1 MRRQNAEGF
10 RSRCVRLLRAIGLT
24 FNGVLLVVASGYAG
38 VLDVSWTAPTT
49 NTDGSGLTHL
59 ALYRV
64 YYSTSDSPCP
74 GRTFFPV
81 ATSTS
86 IPPPNQ
92 TVSVQL
98 TGLTTGSIYS
108 IAVTA
113 VDTAGN
119 ESACSGAVN
128 AVARGDSAVTP
139 PNVAGGVAPV
149 SFNDVF
155 ARPNDLGLGP
165 NYDPQASNPLQ
176 IVGQRVRSTSIA
188 SGKEESVNAIAP
200 GNDQCARITLGT
212 FTGAEYGDAGPIIRA
227 ASPGERTFYG
237 AWAFKN
243 DPDRTSSIYMRVNGA
258 ITVLATEIATTW
270 ASGNVVELCG
280 VGPNLTLR
288 RDGVTVLTAIDSH
301 LTGGRI
307 GLRIRED
314 GNLANVEISAFSG
327 GDALP

>member
-1 MRRQNAEGF
+1 MSQKSAL
-10 RSRCVRLLRAIGLT
+10 VVIALAL
-24 FNGVLLVVASGYAG
+24 GVLLLTAAPIEGG
-38 VLDVSWTAPTT
+38 VLDASWSAPTT
-49 NTDGSGLTHL
+49 NTDGSGLTAL

-64 YYSTSDSPCP
+64 YYSTSDLPCP
-74 GRTFFPV
+74 GSTFFQV

-86 IPPPNQ
+86 NPPSNQ

-108 IAVTA
+108 VAVTA

-119 ESACSGAVN
+119 ESACSATVS
-128 AVARGDSAVTP
+128 AVARDDSALS
-139 PNVAGGVAPV
+139 PNDVVRVVAPV
-149 SFNDVF
+149 SFSDVF
-155 ARPNDLGLGP
+155 ARPDAADLGP
-165 NYDPQASNPLQ
+165 NYDPHASNPLQ
-176 IVGQRVRSTSIA
+176 IVGQRVQSTSIA

-227 ASPGERTFYG
+227 ASPGARTFYG

-243 DPDRTSSIYMRVNGA
+243 HPDYTSSIYMRINGE
-258 ITVLATEIATTW
+258 ITVLATESATTW

-280 VGPNLTLR
+280 VGPNLTLK
-288 RDGVTVLTAIDSH
+288 RDGVTVLTAIDSN

-314 GNLANVEISAFSG
+314 GNLANVEVSAFSG
-327 GDALP
+327 GDVPIP

>member
-1 MRRQNAEGF
+1 MRGRSAEGF
-10 RSRCVRLLRAIGLT
+10 RSWCVRLLRAIGLT
-24 FNGVLLVVASGYAG
+24 FNGILLVAASGYAG

-49 NTDGSGLTHL
+49 NADGSALTNL

-74 GRTFFPV
+74 GSTFVQV
-81 ATSTS
+81 ATPTS
-86 IPPPNQ
+86 SPPSNQ

-113 VDTAGN
+113 MGTAGN

-128 AVARGDSAVTP
+128 AIARDDSAATP
-139 PNVAGGVAPV
+139 PNVAGAVAPV
-149 SFNDVF
+149 SFSEVF
-155 ARPNDLGLGP
+155 ARPDDPGLGP

-176 IVGQRVRSTSIA
+176 IVSQRVRSTSIG
-188 SGKEESVNAIAP
+188 SGKEESFNAIAP

-227 ASPGERTFYG
+227 AAPGIRTFYG
-237 AWAFKN
+237 ALAMKN
-243 DPDRTSSIYMRVNGA
+243 DPNYTSFIYLRLDGGVY
-258 ITVLATEIATTW
+258 VLATENATTW

-280 VGPNLTLR
+280 VGPNLTLK
-288 RDGVTVLTAIDSH
+288 RDGATVLTAIDSN

-314 GNLANVEISAFSG
+314 GNLANLDISAFSG

>member
-10 RSRCVRLLRAIGLT
+10 RSRCVRLFRAVGLT
-24 FNGVLLVVASGYAG
+24 LGGVLLIVASSRAG

-49 NTDGSGLTHL
+49 NADGSGLTDL

-64 YYSTSDSPCP
+64 YYSTSDSACP
-74 GRTFFPV
+74 GPTFFQV

-92 TVSVQL
+92 RVSVQL
-98 TGLTTGSIYS
+98 TGLTTGAIYS
-108 IAVTA
+108 ISVTA
-113 VDTAGN
+113 MDTAGN
-119 ESACSGAVN
+119 ESACSDAVN
-128 AVARGDSAVTP
+128 AVARGESAVTP
-139 PNVAGGVAPV
+139 PNVAGGGAPV

-155 ARPNDLGLGP
+155 ARPNDLELGP

-188 SGKEESVNAIAP
+188 SGTEETLNASAP
-200 GNDQCARITLGT
+200 GNDQCARVTLGT

-227 ASPGERTFYG
+227 AAPGDRTFYG

-243 DPDRTSSIYMRVNGA
+243 DPNYTSAIYRRINGA
-258 ITVLATEIATTW
+258 VTVLATESATTW

-288 RDGVTVLTAIDSH
+288 RDGVTLLTAIDSH
-301 LTGGRI
+301 LTEGRI

-314 GNLANVEISAFSG
+314 GNLANLEIAAFSG
-327 GDALP
+327 EIAIP

>member
-24 FNGVLLVVASGYAG
+24 FNGVLLVAASGYAG
-38 VLDVSWTAPTT
+38 VLDVSWIAPTT
-49 NTDGSGLTHL
+49 NTDGSGLTNL

-64 YYSTSDSPCP
+64 YYSTSDSACP
-74 GRTFFPV
+74 GPTFFQV

-113 VDTAGN
+113 MDTAGN

-128 AVARGDSAVTP
+128 AVARDDSAATP
-139 PNVAGGVAPV
+139 PNVAGGGAPV
-149 SFNDVF
+149 SFSDVF
-155 ARPNDLGLGP
+155 ARPDGLGLGP

-176 IVGQRVRSTSIA
+176 IVGQRVRSASIA
-188 SGKEESVNAIAP
+188 SGTEETLNASAP

-227 ASPGERTFYG
+227 AGPGDRTFYW
-237 AWAFKN
+237 ASAFKN
-243 DPDRTSSIYMRVNGA
+243 DPDFTSAIYMRVNGA
-258 ITVLATEIATTW
+258 ATVLAFESATTW

-314 GNLANVEISAFSG
+314 GNLANLEIAAFSG
-327 GDALP
+327 EIAIP